1 MEIVAVRSEAVSL
14 FAIAELG
21 IAECATARDGTDDPL
36 GAICHRLE
44 QCDRGSNV
52 SQLHI
57 ETGAALLGTVENPF
71 EMKTGAVPRS
81 GTLVRSPIRFVS
93 GAELMIG

>member
-1 MEIVAVRSEAVSL
+1 MIEQCLRTEARKCKS
-14 FAIAELG
+14 IADG

-44 QCDRGSNV
+44 QCDSGLNV

-57 ETGAALLGTVENPF
+57 ETGAALLGTVVNPF
-71 EMKTGAVPRS
+71 EMKTGAVPCS
-81 GTLVRSPIRFVS
+81 GTL
-93 GAELMIG
+93 A